1 LGKVVEVRTQKEEL
15 YRMIDALSEKRIII
29 AKRLLEKLLKKQALE
44 SHSSVGNEPS
54 PQIKTAKGKDLLN
67 FIGTI
72 DKSDLEIMELAI
84 KNGCERI
91 DYAEW

>member
-1 LGKVVEVRTQKEEL
+1 VRTQKEEL

-29 AKRLLEKLLKKQALE
+29 AKRLIERLLKKQALE
-44 SHSSVGNEPS
+44 SHSSIDNEPALRVT
-54 PQIKTAKGKDLLN
+54 ITKGKDLLN

-72 DKSDLEIMELAI
+72 DKSELEIMESAI

>member
-1 LGKVVEVRTQKEEL
+1 MSKQKEEL
-15 YRMIDALSEKRIII
+15 YRMIDALSEKKIVV

-44 SHSSVGNEPS
+44 SYTSINDESYSV
-54 PQIKTAKGKDLLN
+54 QKKITKGKDLLK

-72 DKSDLEIMELAI
+72 DKSELETMELAI
-84 KNGCERI
+84 NKGCEKI